1 MKFVQD
7 GARSHI
13 DHHVMKYLVSKKVNT
28 VPDWPARSP
37 DLNPIEV
44 MWARIQRLVDK
55 HAPTDKE
62 ELKNFWQKE
71 WELIPQSEVDKLV
84 MSFTDRLKACIIN
97 KGATLGGQWRKLLP
111 NPAQL

>member
-1 MKFVQD
+1 
-7 GARSHI
+7 
-13 DHHVMKYLVSKKVNT
+13 MKYLASKKVNT
-28 VPDWPARSP
+28 VPDWSARSP

-71 WELIPQSEVDKLV
+71 WDLIPQSEVDKLV